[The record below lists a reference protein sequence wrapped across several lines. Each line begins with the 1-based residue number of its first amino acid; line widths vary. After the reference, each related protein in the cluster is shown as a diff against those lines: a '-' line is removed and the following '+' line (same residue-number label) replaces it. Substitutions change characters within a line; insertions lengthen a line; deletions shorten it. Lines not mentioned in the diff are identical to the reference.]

1 MRKDNLIQFSI
12 IFILFILYHY
22 LYILFN
28 QSSTVNS
35 DTIWSYSFSR
45 DIIEGLDLSEF
56 TFPPFYYF
64 FDIIISFIPSLFGD
78 HLLHAIIVSPIN
90 ISIFILIFASFYK
103 SNFNDDY
110 FKSAILLIIST
121 IIVYFLFIILSLSL
135 SAIFDAPIYPL
146 LILKNY
152 FFMQGNHGLSAV
164 AAFVIAYFFYFK
176 EDTHQKKTVLIF
188 LVFLFSFSDFW
199 FAVYFLPLIGIL
211 FLSKPN
217 KKLFLDILFLTSSSV
232 LALVITYLTN
242 DTLIG
247 YSETVS
253 GYNIFQN
260 SGELFEIILGILGIL
275 IIIYI
280 VPFFCILFLSL
291 KTQLTKFIKY
301 IMLGSIISTFFIIFM
316 GNFTYLNMRFCVYA
330 LPLNILLIFEVIK
343 LYQIKIR
350 KFFYISFVILV
361 FGCLQILLLNI
372 TDKMRNNST
381 YFDFR
386 KEISCIKEINKNKNY
401 VILSSYWSSK
411 IIFESLKRKINIV
424 TVKWIYNPSWSRLFS
439 EADGFII
446 VKHEYYPDRVPQN
459 ILNAIFNN
467 QIVSKNFCDNKL
479 ILVDNFKVIYGN

>member
-28 QSSTVNS
+28 QSGTVNS

-45 DIIEGLDLSEF
+45 DIIEGLNLSDF

-146 LILKNY
+146 VILKNY

-199 FAVYFLPLIGIL
+199 FAVYFLPIIGIL
-211 FLSKPN
+211 FFLNPN

-232 LALVITYLTN
+232 LALVITYLSN
-242 DTLIG
+242 GALSG
-247 YSETVS
+247 YSNTLS
-253 GYNIFQN
+253 GYQIFDN
-260 SGELFEIILGILGIL
+260 NENLFEIIIGILSIL
-275 IIIYI
+275 ILIYI
-280 VPFFCILFLSL
+280 IPLFCILFLSH
-291 KTQLTKFIKY
+291 KKQLTKYLKCIT
-301 IMLGSIISTFFIIFM
+301 LGSIISTLFIILM
-316 GNFTYLNMRFCVYA
+316 ENFTYYNMRFCVFA
-330 LPLNILLIFEVIK
+330 LPLNIILVFEVLK
-343 LYQIKIR
+343 FYQINIR
-350 KFFYISFVILV
+350 KLFYISFIILT
-361 FGCLQILLLNI
+361 FGCLQILTFNI
-372 TDKMRNNST
+372 TDKMRNSST
-381 YFDFR
+381 NFEFR
-386 KEISCIKEINKNKNY
+386 EEIECIKEINKDRNY
-401 VILSSYWSSK
+401 TIFSSYWPSK
-411 IIFESLKRKINIV
+411 VIFESLNREINLV
-424 TVKWIYNPSWSRLFS
+424 VVRWIYNPSWSKLFS
-439 EADGFII
+439 QSNGFII
-446 VKHEYYPDRVPQN
+446 VKYKHYPDNVPKN
-459 ILNAIFNN
+459 LVDIIENN
-467 QIVSKNFCDNKL
+467 KIAAKDFCNNKL
-479 ILVDNFKVIYGN
+479 ILVDNYKIKYGN